1 MTKITIGAR
10 SSKLSLAYVA
20 KVKELLLKNN
30 NDLKEENIN
39 FKAIKTSGDLN
50 LNKNISEIGGKNLFC
65 KEIEESLFKK
75 EIDIAVH
82 SLKDMEANENKSLLI
97 GAYLKRNDYRD
108 VIISEKIKNISDL
121 RNGVKIGSS
130 SKRRELQLK
139 KINSNISVINIRGNI
154 DTRINKINENK
165 LDGVILAAAGVKSL
179 KLDKKISLT
188 FNCDHILPAVGQG
201 IIAVQCRKE
210 DKIKNL
216 IKRINDNT
224 TNLCAIAERKML
236 QTIGGDCDTA
246 IGGLAEIENHNLKLK
261 AQLFSDSGKESFEY
275 ELTGREVDASFIGKS
290 VGEKIPLKK
299 RKNIKIIKAI
309 IISEILTPEIP
320 LFQTSKNNILKF
332 CNTSI

>member
-10 SSKLSLAYVA
+10 GSKLSLAYVA
-20 KVKELLLKNN
+20 KVKELLIKNN
-30 NDLKEENIN
+30 HELKEESIN

-50 LNKNISEIGGKNLFC
+50 LNKNISEIGGKYLFC
-65 KEIEESLFKK
+65 KEIEESLLKK

-82 SLKDMEANENKSLLI
+82 SLKDMEANENENLLI
-97 GAYLKRNDYRD
+97 GAYVKRNDYRD
-108 VIISEKIKNISDL
+108 VIISEKIKNLSDL
-121 RNGVKIGSS
+121 KDGVKIGSS

-139 KINSNISVINIRGNI
+139 QINNKISVINIRGNI

-165 LDGVILAAAGVKSL
+165 LDGIILAAAGVKSL
-179 KLDKKISLT
+179 KLDKKISFTL
-188 FNCDHILPAVGQG
+188 NCEHILPAAGQG

-216 IKRINDNT
+216 IKTINDNT
-224 TNLCAIAERKML
+224 TSLCAIAERKML

-261 AQLFSDSGKESFEY
+261 AQLFSDSGQESFEY

-290 VGEKIPLKK
+290 VGEKLLNLAGEKFKK
-299 RKNIKIIKAI
+299 K
-309 IISEILTPEIP
+309 
-320 LFQTSKNNILKF
+320 
-332 CNTSI
+332 

>member
-10 SSKLSLAYVA
+10 GSKLSLAYVT
-20 KVKELLLKNN
+20 KVKELLIKNN
-30 NDLKEENIN
+30 KDLKEENIN

-65 KEIEESLFKK
+65 KEIEESLLKK

-82 SLKDMEANENKSLLI
+82 SLKDMEANENERLLI

-261 AQLFSDSGKESFEY
+261 AQLFSDSGQESFEY

-290 VGEKIPLKK
+290 VGEKLLNLAGDKFKK
-299 RKNIKIIKAI
+299 K
-309 IISEILTPEIP
+309 
-320 LFQTSKNNILKF
+320 
-332 CNTSI
+332 

>member
-10 SSKLSLAYVA
+10 GSKLSLAYVA
-20 KVKELLLKNN
+20 KVKELLIKNN

-65 KEIEESLFKK
+65 KEIEESLLKK

-82 SLKDMEANENKSLLI
+82 SLKDMEANENESLLI

-165 LDGVILAAAGVKSL
+165 LDCVIDFINSSIN
-179 KLDKKISLT
+179 IS
-188 FNCDHILPAVGQG
+188 P
-201 IIAVQCRKE
+201 
-210 DKIKNL
+210 
-216 IKRINDNT
+216 
-224 TNLCAIAERKML
+224 
-236 QTIGGDCDTA
+236 
-246 IGGLAEIENHNLKLK
+246 
-261 AQLFSDSGKESFEY
+261 
-275 ELTGREVDASFIGKS
+275 
-290 VGEKIPLKK
+290 
-299 RKNIKIIKAI
+299 NIDDRNI
-309 IISEILTPEIP
+309 IIY
-320 LFQTSKNNILKF
+320 FF
-332 CNTSI
+332 